1 MTPPLLPPDLDREA
15 VHRWQ
20 ERLAAH
26 LLGGGLALAVL
37 AALPSAPTD
46 LDRHQ
51 LPKETVVH
59 AATWLAVALL
69 RPGVG
74 RLSRAS
80 RVALLAL
87 LAISVLSALF
97 ASNRWLALRATG
109 LTLSGI
115 AAFLAA
121 HHLARRGL
129 GTLLL
134 GWLGVASVVGTAA
147 GLAQAYG
154 VTSPLFATSRLPGG
168 TFGNRN
174 FLAHF
179 AAITLPVLALLTLT
193 ARRWFH
199 ALVPVLASAAL
210 LGTVILTR
218 SRAAWLASAAAGGVI
233 LLALAYARRRGALPI
248 ARSRVTM
255 LAIGLVVGPV
265 VTLTVPNALN
275 WRSDSPYAET
285 LTGIANAQEG
295 SGRGRVLQYRNTL
308 RLAAA
313 HPLLG
318 VGPGNWPL
326 RYGDVAPPTDPSWV
340 WGDDIPINPWPSS
353 DWMALVSERGPVSV
367 LAVLLLG
374 IALAWRAAQRLHLA
388 GEEAL
393 RAATLLGILAAVAV
407 VGAFDAM
414 MLLPVPLLGV
424 ALGVGALSMM
434 EPLEEDEPAAT
445 TWWRV
450 ALPLLL
456 CLGTLRSVQQTAAYV
471 VAGSGR
477 NLGRLVWAARLD
489 PTSYPIRLELAARL
503 PCGRART
510 HARAV
515 LSLAPQWPATQAA
528 ARRCGVRGSRP

>member
-1 MTPPLLPPDLDREA
+1 MIPPLPPPDLDREA

-26 LLGGGLALAVL
+26 LLGAGLVLAVL
-37 AALPSAPTD
+37 AALPAAPTD

-51 LPKETVVH
+51 LPKESVVH
-59 AATWLAVALL
+59 AVTWLAVALL
-69 RPGVG
+69 RPGLG
-74 RLSRAS
+74 LLSRAT
-80 RVALLAL
+80 RTALIALLVVTA
-87 LAISVLSALF
+87 LSALF

-109 LTLSGI
+109 LTLTGI

-121 HHLARRGL
+121 HHLALRGL
-129 GTLLL
+129 GPLLL
-134 GWLGVASVVGTAA
+134 RWVGVAAAAGTAS
-147 GLAQAYG
+147 GLAQAHG
-154 VTSPLFATSRLPGG
+154 ISSPFFATTRLPGG

-193 ARRWFH
+193 APRWFH
-199 ALVPVLASAAL
+199 ALVPSLASAAL
-210 LGTVILTR
+210 LGTVVLTR
-218 SRAAWLASAAAGGVI
+218 SRAAWLASVAAGGII
-233 LLALAYARRRGALPI
+233 LLATGYAKRRGAMPV
-248 ARSRVTM
+248 ARSRVAM
-255 LAIGLVVGPV
+255 LAVALIVGPLM
-265 VTLTVPNALN
+265 TLTMPNALN

-308 RLAAA
+308 KLAVE
-313 HPLLG
+313 HPVLG

-353 DWMALVSERGPVSV
+353 DWMALVSERGPLGV
-367 LAVLLLG
+367 LSVLLLG
-374 IALAWRAAQRLHLA
+374 MALVWRAASRLHLA

-407 VGAFDAM
+407 VGAFDAV

-424 ALGVGALSMM
+424 ALCVGALSVADS
-434 EPLEEDEPAAT
+434 PDPIPTDAWP
-445 TWWRV
+445 WWRR
-450 ALPLLL
+450 ALPVLL
-456 CLGTLRSVQQTAAYV
+456 CLMLLRSAQQSAAYV

-477 NLGRLVWAARLD
+477 HVGRLVWAARLD
-489 PTSYPIRLELAARL
+489 PTSYPLRLELAARL
-503 PCGRART
+503 PCARARA

-515 LSLAPQWPATQAA
+515 RSLAPQWPASQAA
-528 ARRCGVRGSRP
+528 ARRCGVR